1 MTRKPRYDRDDFP
14 PVTTREEFRKFRPAE
29 EVLPPEV
36 LAHLPK
42 RRPGQRGP
50 GKKPAKVVVA
60 FRLDPDV
67 AEAVRA
73 SGEGYGVR
81 VNALL
86 RAKFIGG
93 ERRRAAPRGR

>member
-1 MTRKPRYDRDDFP
+1 MSKKPTIDDFDDVP
-14 PVTTREEFRKFRPAE
+14 ELTREQIRKFRPLHTM
-29 EVLPPEV
+29 VPPEV

-42 RRPGQRGP
+42 RKPGQRGP

-60 FRLDPDV
+60 FRLDRDV
-67 AEAVRA
+67 ADAVKA

-86 RAKFIGG
+86 RKKFVGG
-93 ERRRAAPRGR
+93 DKRRATRSP